1 METQLKR
8 RREDAT
14 LDPAEAAVAGLLER
28 TAAAATV
35 AGLVLEA
42 AGCVRCEDC
51 CSGHSCSDPATA
63 ADAGG
68 MRHASAA
75 AAAAAIEA
83 VDYREALHHQAA
95 FLLAQANSAETHADA
110 AEYRRQHVAL
120 LAEADAEAE
129 AAAEAL
135 AEAQAGVEDATAG
148 RVYTA
153 TIYHH
158 YIALYILVL
167 YTTCCI

>member
-1 METQLKR
+1 
-8 RREDAT
+8 
-14 LDPAEAAVAGLLER
+14 
-28 TAAAATV
+28 
-35 AGLVLEA
+35 
-42 AGCVRCEDC
+42 
-51 CSGHSCSDPATA
+51 
-63 ADAGG
+63 

-129 AAAEAL
+129 AAAEAF
-135 AEAQAGVEDATAG
+135 AEAQDGVEDATAG
-148 RVYTA
+148 RIYTA
-153 TIYHH
+153 ILYATTI
-158 YIALYILVL
+158 
-167 YTTCCI
+167 